1 MLFKILVSIIGT
13 PVMVSG
19 FWSFQAGQ
27 ITWYKILVPIIVF
40 AIALLIFIVVQ
51 FLLQITFKFFKRGKG
66 PK

>member
-1 MLFKILVSIIGT
+1 
-13 PVMVSG
+13 MVSG